1 MSCLPPAPAPRGGR
15 AYMMQSAP
23 PPPPMGGMPL
33 MKSAPPPPPS
43 AMAMDLFM
51 ADETSAILCASMGRM
66 EEEEN
71 EDELMRELME
81 LERESEVPTRGAPL
95 SPPLLPPPKDKAAG
109 SLTDLITAQQV
120 NGSWNLNSALA
131 QQVDKSLSDLE
142 SACPAECK
150 GAVASVWAT
159 VLAVSLLRAR
169 YSSQQD
175 EWELI
180 AMKAESWL
188 KKQSLPSG
196 LTLEQLF
203 QAAQKIM

>member
-1 MSCLPPAPAPRGGR
+1 
-15 AYMMQSAP
+15 MMRSAP

-51 ADETSAILCASMGRM
+51 AEEISATLSAPISRM
-66 EEEEN
+66 KEEED
-71 EDELMRELME
+71 EDELMRELM
-81 LERESEVPTRGAPL
+81 PTRGAAL
-95 SPPLLPPPKDKAAG
+95 SPPLLPLPKDRAAG

-120 NGSWNLNSALA
+120 NGSWTLNSALA
-131 QQVDKSLSDLE
+131 QQVGKSLSDLE

-150 GAVASVWAT
+150 GVVASVWAT